1 MTDIGLLVERARI
14 VRAIRSFFD
23 ERGFVEVETAVR
35 ITAPAPE
42 EHIDCPPCRDGG
54 YLRASPEL
62 QMKKL
67 LAAGMDR
74 IYQIGPC
81 FREGE
86 RGSRHSPE
94 FTMLEWYRG
103 NATYR
108 EIADDLTELLTHL
121 VELAGRRGDASDAID
136 RGDASARSDVGGSRP
151 SRHSRPSCRDCLE
164 TTTLSVRDAYLRFAG
179 WDPWAGDW
187 DQDRFDFDMATKI
200 EPAIKDIGGGVF
212 LVDYP
217 PQAASLA
224 KISKTTN
231 FLSDFFPNHRGLS
244 PNRRGLSPN
253 HRGLSPAI
261 GGLSP
266 ATSRGLSPATSRG
279 LSPATS
285 RGLSPA
291 TSRGLSPATSR
302 GLSPATSRGLSP
314 DSRGLSPAV
323 AERWEFYWDGME
335 LANCFTELCD
345 EAEQRA
351 RFMAAKAA
359 RAALGESDYPIDE
372 EFLASLP
379 RIGSAAGV
387 ALGVD
392 RLVMKLVGAADIASV
407 RAPV

>member
-14 VRAIRSFFD
+14 VRAVRSFFD

-74 IYQIGPC
+74 IYQIAPC

-94 FTMLEWYRG
+94 FTMLEWYRR

-108 EIADDLTELLTHL
+108 EIADDLTELLAHL
-121 VELAGRRGDASDAID
+121 VEGKIPGMRGGDGSDARDASDM
-136 RGDASARSDVGGSRP
+136 GGSLRQ
-151 SRHSRPSCRDCLE
+151 
-164 TTTLSVRDAYLRFAG
+164 TTLSVRDAYLRFAG

-200 EPAIKDIGGGVF
+200 EPAIKEISGGVF

-224 KISKTTN
+224 KISRTTN
-231 FLSDFFPNHRGLS
+231 FLSDFFPD
-244 PNRRGLSPN
+244 RRGLSPN
-253 HRGLSPAI
+253 HRGLSPEF

-266 ATSRGLSPATSRG
+266 E
-279 LSPATS
+279 
-285 RGLSPA
+285 
-291 TSRGLSPATSR
+291 
-302 GLSPATSRGLSP
+302 
-314 DSRGLSPAV
+314 V

-345 EAEQRA
+345 EAEQRT

-372 EFLASLP
+372 EFLMSLP